1 MDLGNIIKQMNADGA
16 FRSISVNPFAQFGT
30 QNRRY
35 VGAEILPER
44 LVTEN
49 TYREDLVRYRTVIA
63 NDAPRFSPASKKG
76 NADFA
81 GQFLVELGTQ
91 DILIEITGR
100 EYDGIVQ
107 MSLRGND
114 VDVASYIAQLVDL
127 KVNRALIEKT
137 EVQRFEAL
145 VDASVVRVGQNGYGE
160 TVSYEN
166 PSGHRAAAGGDWT
179 DDNYDPMDDIL
190 AMHQLLA
197 GKGFNTSRILTST
210 EVVSTLAKNSKISA
224 RTGTLQVVGG
234 SLVAAGGF
242 ATLNSINQMLQS
254 NGLPVIE
261 TYDATYRTEAG
272 TLNRFLDNTAMLF
285 VAQGGQDPVSVT
297 FEDETRVVSNPLGYT
312 AIGRAAGQSEAGR
325 VINVEQFKNKPPR
338 VVAEGFQESLPV
350 ITEPEAVAVINTIDI
365 GGD

>member
-16 FRSISVNPFAQFGT
+16 FRSISANPFAQFGT
-30 QNRRY
+30 NVRRY

-63 NDAPRFSPASKKG
+63 GDAGRFSPAQKKG
-76 NADFA
+76 GVDLA

-91 DILIEITGR
+91 DILIEVTGK
-100 EYDGIVQ
+100 EYDQIVQ

-114 VDVASYIAQLVDL
+114 VDVASFIAQLVDL

-137 EVQRFEAL
+137 EVQRFQAL
-145 VDASVVRVGQNGYGE
+145 VDAQVVRTGQNGYAE
-160 TVSYEN
+160 TIDYTNPASHRVS
-166 PSGHRAAAGGDWT
+166 AGGSWASDA
-179 DDNYDPMDDIL
+179 YDPMDDII
-190 AMHQLLA
+190 AQHELLA
-197 GKGFNTSRILTST
+197 SKGYQTSKILTST
-210 EVVSTLAKNSKISA
+210 KVVSTLAKNAKVSA

-242 ATLNSINQMLQS
+242 ATMNSINQMLQS

-261 TYDATYRTEAG
+261 TYDATYRTEDG
-272 TLNRFLDNTAMLF
+272 TMNRFLDDDVMLF
-285 VAQGGQDPVSVT
+285 VAQGGQDPVAFT
-297 FEDETRVVSNPLGYT
+297 FENETRVVSNPLGYT
-312 AIGRAAGQSEAGR
+312 AIGRPAGQSEAGR

-338 VVAEGFQESLPV
+338 VVAEGSQESLPV
-350 ITEPEAVAVINTIDI
+350 ITEPEAIAVIKDI
-365 GGD
+365 TNA